1 VLATELDLERIFD
14 GGGDEVPPEPEV
26 GSPNSRD
33 EGVY

>member
-1 VLATELDLERIFD
+1 VLATELDLGRIFD
-14 GGGDEVPPEPEV
+14 GGDEVSPETEV